1 MSESPCALFTKICVV
16 PPVGEDLLL
25 ILCFNH
31 CPCNGATP
39 VNFYLVFNKSCPW
52 GWGAL
57 FLRRAWGSLF
67 PAGSFGPKPLGWAV
81 PAWVFIFQSPDRQVA
96 KRMRDALGKVL
107 DRLSTQR
114 LFHFLLKHNK
124 ISPNQFGFTPGRSA
138 TEAIIQLKDWIAA
151 ARAQKKHSAIISLDV
166 KSAFSRVWW
175 PLVLHNLK
183 KSGCPRNL
191 FKLAASFLEGRS
203 ISFKYG
209 DTVTSRDYSIGCPQG
224 SNSGP
229 LYWLLVV
236 NDALDLDFGQDVRIL
251 AYADDIYLFV
261 EATGK
266 QNIKK
271 YAESSLS
278 KLQEWSLSAKV
289 QFAHEKTQLIPFGK
303 NGRHKHPPYCSF
315 NGKAIKLARQLRILG
330 VVLDDYLN
338 GNPHIQH
345 VGEKILKILNRLT
358 IARTRR
364 GLSGRVLKLLYKR
377 ALERIL
383 VYAAPAWWTGT
394 VKQTTKI
401 NSIQRQILLAV
412 TGAFRT
418 TSTAALQIISGVEPA
433 DLVCEMETALYRIKH
448 SLPNPNFLGAQL
460 ESGQAE
466 RYSPSWRHPG
476 SISPA
481 TWDLNSPDFS
491 LGIFTD
497 GSKINGHVGAAF
509 SVFDPIHSGDLQFR
523 LDDHCSVFQAELT
536 AIKQALLWKKAQR
549 PSAHCHLFT
558 DSLSS
563 LKALQKFK
571 PNNNLVEDIQDLM
584 DGSVSLHWVKAHF
597 GIVGNEMADKAAKEA
612 SDRQVVDIHLG
623 IPERT
628 TKLHVK
634 NLLLKE
640 WQDRWNKTDT
650 KGRYTF
656 GILPKVSTKICIDN
670 HLLSQMVTN
679 HGLCPYYLKRFQLRD
694 CNCRC
699 GEDQNDDIQH
709 FLFWCPLLSSERSLL
724 RPGMSIQQILQDK
737 RKIRG
742 QVHPQFC
749 LQSSAGH
756 L

>member
-1 MSESPCALFTKICVV
+1 MISEAVWAYACV
-16 PPVGEDLLL
+16 
-25 ILCFNH
+25 
-31 CPCNGATP
+31 
-39 VNFYLVFNKSCPW
+39 
-52 GWGAL
+52 
-57 FLRRAWGSLF
+57 
-67 PAGSFGPKPLGWAV
+67 LGV
-81 PAWVFIFQSPDRQVA
+81 KFIQ
-96 KRMRDALGKVL
+96 KTTTNALGKVL

-114 LFHFLLKHNK
+114 LFYFLLKHNK

-236 NDALDLDFGQDVRIL
+236 NDALELDFGQDVRIL

-271 YAESSLS
+271 FAESALS

-418 TSTAALQIISGVEPA
+418 TSTAALQII
-433 DLVCEMETALYRIKH
+433 
-448 SLPNPNFLGAQL
+448 
-460 ESGQAE
+460 
-466 RYSPSWRHPG
+466 
-476 SISPA
+476 
-481 TWDLNSPDFS
+481 
-491 LGIFTD
+491 
-497 GSKINGHVGAAF
+497 
-509 SVFDPIHSGDLQFR
+509 
-523 LDDHCSVFQAELT
+523 
-536 AIKQALLWKKAQR
+536 
-549 PSAHCHLFT
+549 
-558 DSLSS
+558 
-563 LKALQKFK
+563 
-571 PNNNLVEDIQDLM
+571 
-584 DGSVSLHWVKAHF
+584 
-597 GIVGNEMADKAAKEA
+597 
-612 SDRQVVDIHLG
+612 
-623 IPERT
+623 
-628 TKLHVK
+628 
-634 NLLLKE
+634 
-640 WQDRWNKTDT
+640 
-650 KGRYTF
+650 
-656 GILPKVSTKICIDN
+656 
-670 HLLSQMVTN
+670 
-679 HGLCPYYLKRFQLRD
+679 
-694 CNCRC
+694 
-699 GEDQNDDIQH
+699 
-709 FLFWCPLLSSERSLL
+709 
-724 RPGMSIQQILQDK
+724 
-737 RKIRG
+737 
-742 QVHPQFC
+742 
-749 LQSSAGH
+749 
-756 L
+756 